1 MKPEDFVCLP
11 RLVRDY
17 LNYLSSVK
25 GKSQLT
31 VCEYASDL
39 RLFFAYMLKQENL
52 SQYKNTPIDE
62 IDISKLDIDFI
73 SLARIPTAY
82 GFLEYCRSER
92 GNDTAARARKVVS
105 IKRFYRYLKVQGYID
120 ENPMQ
125 DLESPKIK
133 KSLPK
138 YLSLEQAVSLL
149 EAVDGKNKERDYCIL
164 VLFMNCGMRLSELVS
179 INYSDIKPD
188 NTIIITGKGNKQT
201 HGLFK

>member
-1 MKPEDFVCLP
+1 MNTPLIFGSF
-11 RLVRDY
+11 RIHAQTR
-17 LNYLSSVK
+17 
-25 GKSQLT
+25 KSFT
-31 VCEYASDL
+31 V
-39 RLFFAYMLKQENL
+39 Q
-52 SQYKNTPIDE
+52 NTPIDE

-149 EAVDGKNKERDYCIL
+149 EAVDGKIRN
-164 VLFMNCGMRLSELVS
+164 G
-179 INYSDIKPD
+179 
-188 NTIIITGKGNKQT
+188 ITA
-201 HGLFK
+201 F

>member
-1 MKPEDFVCLP
+1 MTIQVLCMKPEDFVCLP

-82 GFLEYCRSER
+82 GFLEYCRAER
-92 GNDTAARARKVVS
+92 GNGRLPA
-105 IKRFYRYLKVQGYID
+105 
-120 ENPMQ
+120 
-125 DLESPKIK
+125 
-133 KSLPK
+133 SLPSPPAEG
-138 YLSLEQAVSLL
+138 LAALHPTHEH
-149 EAVDGKNKERDYCIL
+149 ERF
-164 VLFMNCGMRLSELVS
+164 VAKTSRN
-179 INYSDIKPD
+179 
-188 NTIIITGKGNKQT
+188 
-201 HGLFK
+201 H

>member
-1 MKPEDFVCLP
+1 MTIQVLCMKPEDFVCLP

-82 GFLEYCRSER
+82 GFWNTVAPS
-92 GNDTAARARKVVS
+92 AAMIRQPELA
-105 IKRFYRYLKVQGYID
+105 
-120 ENPMQ
+120 
-125 DLESPKIK
+125 
-133 KSLPK
+133 KSF
-138 YLSLEQAVSLL
+138 LSNAFIV
-149 EAVDGKNKERDYCIL
+149 I
-164 VLFMNCGMRLSELVS
+164 
-179 INYSDIKPD
+179 
-188 NTIIITGKGNKQT
+188 
-201 HGLFK
+201 